1 MRKLFI
7 MLRKLTTLRW
17 RNARRRRE
25 IMEGDIVVPGK
36 IVLEMLESARKSR
49 DDAQK
54 YDRKPDA
61 ERLDG
66 EVKVLTWLLKTYG
79 GSKD

>member
-1 MRKLFI
+1 MRKLLI
-7 MLRKLTTLRW
+7 ILRKFTTLRW
-17 RNARRRRE
+17 RNARRRRQ
-25 IMEGDIVVPGK
+25 IMEDDIVVPGK
-36 IVLEMLESARKSR
+36 TVLTMLDAAQKSR
-49 DDAQK
+49 AEAQK

-66 EVKVLTWLLKTYG
+66 EVKVLTWLVKTYG

>member
-25 IMEGDIVVPGK
+25 IMEGDIVVPGAV
-36 IVLEMLESARKSR
+36 VLGMLEAARKSR
-49 DDAQK
+49 DEAAK

-61 ERLDG
+61 DRLDG
-66 EVKVLTWLLKTYG
+66 ESKVLTWLLKTYG

>member
-1 MRKLFI
+1 MMKFLI
-7 MLRKLTTLRW
+7 KARKLTTLRW

-25 IMEGDIVVPGK
+25 IESGDIVVPGSV
-36 IVLEMLESARKSR
+36 VLEALDVARKSR

-61 ERLDG
+61 DRLDG
-66 EVKVLTWLLKTYG
+66 EARVLTWLLKTYG
-79 GSKD
+79 GPKD

>member
-1 MRKLFI
+1 MRKFFI

-25 IMEGDIVVPGK
+25 IMENDIVVSGAL
-36 IVLEMLESARKSR
+36 ILEMLEAARKSR

-61 ERLDG
+61 DRLDG

>member
-7 MLRKLTTLRW
+7 ILRKLTILRW
-17 RNARRRRE
+17 RIARRRRE
-25 IMEGDIVVPGK
+25 ITEGDVVVPGK
-36 IVLEMLESARKSR
+36 IVLDMLEATRKSR

-61 ERLDG
+61 DRLDG
-66 EVKVLTWLLKTYG
+66 EAKVLTWLLKTYG
-79 GSKD
+79 GPKD

>member
-25 IMEGDIVVPGK
+25 IMENDIVVSGAL
-36 IVLEMLESARKSR
+36 ILEMLEAARKSR

-61 ERLDG
+61 DRLDG